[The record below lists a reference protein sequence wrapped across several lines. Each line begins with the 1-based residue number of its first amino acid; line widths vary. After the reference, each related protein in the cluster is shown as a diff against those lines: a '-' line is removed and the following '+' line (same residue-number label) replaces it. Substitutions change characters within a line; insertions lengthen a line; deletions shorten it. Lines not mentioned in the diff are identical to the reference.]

1 MEINMETPLPTLHL
15 LEMMIFIMAFLAMV
29 NLTIESKLM
38 LDLQGLGNM

>member
-1 MEINMETPLPTLHL
+1 METPPLTLHL
-15 LEMMIFIMAFLAMV
+15 LEMMIFIMASLVMV